1 MQEGEKR
8 DGQEVRLWSGEEFE
22 TFATHGLITRTN
34 HANPSGYLEIS
45 EASKMFCGKHH
56 TFSNA

>member
-1 MQEGEKR
+1 MLGGGGWPGSQAA
-8 DGQEVRLWSGEEFE
+8 SNGEEFE
-22 TFATHGLITRTN
+22 TFTTHGLITRTN
-34 HANPSGYLEIS
+34 HVNPNGYLEIS